1 MTNHLPRSFYKGK
14 FNSIAMQE
22 QQKKDVYI
30 GYVSERKEYD
40 SGVVKYGISYKESQL
55 DEMKKYL
62 TSAGNVNVDFVI
74 KTDGSAFV
82 SVFNPRAN
90 GTKYANSQA
99 NQTVAQGNSDLP
111 F

>member
-1 MTNHLPRSFYKGK
+1 MD
-14 FNSIAMQE
+14 

-30 GYVSERKEYD
+30 GYVGDRKEFD
-40 SGVVKYGISYKESQL
+40 SGVVKYSISFKEAQL

-62 TSAGNVNVDFVI
+62 TGAGNVNVDLII
-74 KTDGSAFV
+74 KTDGTAFT

-90 GTKYANSQA
+90 GTKYSNSQA

>member
-1 MTNHLPRSFYKGK
+1 MD
-14 FNSIAMQE
+14 

-30 GYVSERKEYD
+30 GYVGERKEFD
-40 SGVVKYGISYKESQL
+40 SGVVKYSISFKEAQL

-62 TSAGNVNVDFVI
+62 TGAGNVNVDFII
-74 KTDGSAFV
+74 KTDGTAFT

-90 GTKYANSQA
+90 GTKYSNSQA

>member
-1 MTNHLPRSFYKGK
+1 
-14 FNSIAMQE
+14 MQ
-22 QQKKDVYI
+22 QQGKKDLYI
-30 GYVSERKEYD
+30 GYVGERKEFD
-40 SGVVKYGISYKESQL
+40 SGVVKYSISFKEAQL

-62 TSAGNVNVDFVI
+62 TGAGNVNVDFII
-74 KTDGSAFV
+74 KTDGTAFT

-90 GTKYANSQA
+90 GTKYSNSQA

>member
-1 MTNHLPRSFYKGK
+1 MD
-14 FNSIAMQE
+14 

-30 GYVSERKEYD
+30 GYVGERKEFD
-40 SGVVKYGISYKESQL
+40 SGDVKYSISFKEAQL

-62 TSAGNVNVDFVI
+62 TGAGNVNVDFII
-74 KTDGSAFV
+74 KTDGTAFT

-90 GTKYANSQA
+90 GTKYSNSQA
-99 NQTVAQGNSDLP
+99 NQTVAQGNSDWP

>member
-1 MTNHLPRSFYKGK
+1 MD
-14 FNSIAMQE
+14 

-30 GYVSERKEYD
+30 GYVGDRKEFD
-40 SGVVKYGISYKESQL
+40 SGVVKYSISFKEAQL

-62 TSAGNVNVDFVI
+62 TGAGNVNVDFII
-74 KTDGSAFV
+74 KTDGTAFT

-90 GTKYANSQA
+90 GTKYSNSQA
-99 NQTVAQGNSDLP
+99 NQTVAQGSSDLP

>member
-1 MTNHLPRSFYKGK
+1 MD
-14 FNSIAMQE
+14 

-30 GYVSERKEYD
+30 GYVGERKEFD
-40 SGVVKYGISYKESQL
+40 SGVVKYSISFKEAQL

-62 TSAGNVNVDFVI
+62 TGAGNVNVDLII
-74 KTDGSAFV
+74 KTDGTAFT

-90 GTKYANSQA
+90 GTKYSNSQA